1 MDANN
6 SRIKK
11 RYKTAGQGLEWIN
24 EKGKKWRGR
33 AM

>member
-11 RYKTAGQGLEWIN
+11 RCKTAGQGQEWID
-24 EKGKKWRGR
+24 EKKMGGR